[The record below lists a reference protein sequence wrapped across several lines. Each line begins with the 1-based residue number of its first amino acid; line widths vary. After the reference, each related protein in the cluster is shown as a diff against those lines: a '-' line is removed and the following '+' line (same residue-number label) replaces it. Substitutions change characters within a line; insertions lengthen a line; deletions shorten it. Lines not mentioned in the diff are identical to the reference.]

1 MNAKLIIE
9 NLLNG
14 DAYSTKSNI
23 EDMLY
28 IKTGKSIKRFT
39 PNSVSNSFNPE
50 NAAFVLDEA
59 EQSPEQKAYRA
70 LFDRILKKYGVDSP
84 NDLEDSKKDDFF
96 NEVEKEWKKDPA
108 NDDEGVGEEKECI
121 PCQKRKKQQQQQEF
135 CC

>member
-14 DAYSTKSNI
+14 DAYGAKNNI

-28 IKTGKSIKRFT
+28 MKTGESIKRFT
-39 PNSVSNSFNPE
+39 PNSASNNFNPE
-50 NAAFVLDEA
+50 NAVPVLGEA

-70 LFDRILKKYGVDSP
+70 LFDRTLKKYGVDSP

-96 NEVEKEWKKDPA
+96 NEIEKEWKKDPA
-108 NDDEGVGEEKECI
+108 NDDEGVGEEKICI
-121 PCQKRKKQQQQQEF
+121 PCQKKKAR
-135 CC
+135 